1 MKSAA
6 AHEKS
11 ERARIDSQVLPYICE
26 MADGFLEV
34 VDVPN
39 MPAFL
44 LAIAIGN
51 IPLLGYIFKCHFL
64 KSLKVHSLEM
74 TVRPDEFLQLDGEDM
89 SGKLGEKISI
99 EFAAQVQMLR
109 LED

>member
-1 MKSAA
+1 
-6 AHEKS
+6 
-11 ERARIDSQVLPYICE
+11 

-64 KSLKVHSLEM
+64 KSIKVHSLEM

-89 SGKLGEKISI
+89 SGRLGEKISI